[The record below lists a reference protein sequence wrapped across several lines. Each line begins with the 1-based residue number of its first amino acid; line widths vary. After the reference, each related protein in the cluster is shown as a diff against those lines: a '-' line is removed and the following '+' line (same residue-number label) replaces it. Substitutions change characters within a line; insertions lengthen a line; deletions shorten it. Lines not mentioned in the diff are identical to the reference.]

1 MTPARNY
8 LSIGEVLALLLEEFP
23 DVTISKI
30 RFLESQGLIEPERTA
45 SGYRKFSQPEVDRL
59 KFILREQRENYLPLK
74 VIRNRLDGDTSD
86 GMLRNDEITA
96 PRGIGHIPAPR
107 GNSHPAGIG
116 GMRQTKSSPAIS
128 LVKPAIIDA
137 ASTPSSYNRRE
148 IIQAASINEKTLAE
162 LERYGILRSRRVGET
177 DLYDEID
184 LEIIIDAAST
194 PSSYNRREI
203 IQAASINEK
212 TLAELERYGILRSRR
227 VGETDLY
234 DEIDLEILIVCAKFI
249 SLGIDARHLKAWR
262 LAANQ
267 EVSLFETRIVPL
279 MRQRNPAARQE
290 ALGMFAEL
298 INQGGQLRA
307 ALIAA
312 QARDHIEP
320 R

>member
-1 MTPARNY
+1 MFCHDEIVCAPAMTPARNY

-184 LEIIIDAAST
+184 LEI
-194 PSSYNRREI
+194 
-203 IQAASINEK
+203 
-212 TLAELERYGILRSRR
+212 
-227 VGETDLY
+227 
-234 DEIDLEILIVCAKFI
+234 LIVCAKFI

>member
-86 GMLRNDEITA
+86 GMLRNGDTSDGMLRNDEITA

-116 GMRQTKSSPAIS
+116 GVRQSKSSPAIS
-128 LVKPAIIDA
+128 LVKPA
-137 ASTPSSYNRRE
+137 T
-148 IIQAASINEKTLAE
+148 
-162 LERYGILRSRRVGET
+162 
-177 DLYDEID
+177 
-184 LEIIIDAAST
+184 IDAAST

>member
-86 GMLRNDEITA
+86 GMIRNDEITA

-116 GMRQTKSSPAIS
+116 GMRQTKSPVIAI
-128 LVKPAIIDA
+128 VKPANIDA

-148 IIQAASINEKTLAE
+148 IIKAASINEKTLAE
-162 LERYGILRSRRVGET
+162 LERYSILVPRRVGET

-184 LEIIIDAAST
+184 L
-194 PSSYNRREI
+194 
-203 IQAASINEK
+203 Q
-212 TLAELERYGILRSRR
+212 
-227 VGETDLY
+227 
-234 DEIDLEILIVCAKFI
+234 ILIVCAKFI
-249 SLGIDARHLKAWR
+249 SLGIDARHLKAWQ
-262 LAANQ
+262 LAANK
-267 EVSLFETRIVPL
+267 EVSLFETRVVPL

-290 ALGMFAEL
+290 ALGMFDEL

>member
-1 MTPARNY
+1 LENSAWFFSVKPIFCHDEIVCAPAMTPARNY

-128 LVKPAIIDA
+128 LVKPATID
-137 ASTPSSYNRRE
+137 S
-148 IIQAASINEKTLAE
+148 
-162 LERYGILRSRRVGET
+162 G
-177 DLYDEID
+177 
-184 LEIIIDAAST
+184 ST